1 MRVGWKSTDFHP
13 TPHPLKY
20 LAGKNYFSVLGNR
33 EVVHGRI
40 PSELNVAHLGG
51 PCTVGVR
58 VPSRDNRHVLEEQLF
73 SLVLKVECLGTR
85 SRQRVAQVL
94 VKLTALPTGV
104 VGGSVR
110 RVGREEE
117 VVERGVVTL
126 PALTESTL
134 SGASLHIAKQRL
146 EVCVGIAFS
155 LKTQGVLDGVAGCGN
170 PLLVATSRVVG
181 DEELA
186 APRRDRVSLRP
197 QLLSL
202 GGVVLQNLR
211 ALQAFLVT
219 VNCGGSEVLGGG
231 TGAREDR
238 LDDRVTIDRH

>member
-1 MRVGWKSTDFHP
+1 MLNACGVEVDRLP
-13 TPHPLKY
+13 PHTSSAQVFSGEEL
-20 LAGKNYFSVLGNR
+20 FSVLGNR
-33 EVVHGRI
+33 EVVHGRV
-40 PSELNVAHLGG
+40 PGELNVAHLVG
-51 PCTVGVR
+51 PCTVGVC
-58 VPSRDNRHVLEEQLF
+58 VPGRDDRHILEEQLF
-73 SLVLKVECLGTR
+73 GLVLKVQRLGRR
-85 SRQRVAQVL
+85 SGQRVAQVL

-104 VGGSVR
+104 VGGSAR

-126 PALTESTL
+126 PALTESALGGT
-134 SGASLHIAKQRL
+134 GLHIAKQRL

-155 LKTQGVLDGVAGCGN
+155 LDTQGVLDGVAGCVN
-170 PLLVATSRVVG
+170 PLLVATIRVVG

-186 APRRDRVSLRP
+186 APRRDRVSLLP

-211 ALQAFLVT
+211 ALQAFLIP

-231 TGAREDR
+231 YGCQRR
-238 LDDRVTIDRH
+238 PS